1 MDQHLPAAAVAESA
15 AAPARGSAKDIL
27 DELTGV
33 QGRVHKIEMMIIKL
47 KNESKETIKPC

>member
-1 MDQHLPAAAVAESA
+1 MDQHLPASAVAESA
-15 AAPARGSAKDIL
+15 ALPPDMM

-47 KNESKETIKPC
+47 LNQKNESKETIKHC